1 MDSYLC
7 MSTYIGNDRD
17 VSLASASLIPLCFA
31 SVQTSYKQN
40 NPSLNEMEKETSL
53 DQKQSVP
60 TSCGIE
66 TKPRAVKPQ
75 RIWLKSEGELHYLN
89 KCFLSRL
96 FHIYRRVVKSLQ
108 SHHIPNTPPPLLL
121 TCCISTFVRTNGSI
135 LIYYFQLKYIIYSLF
150 VHYSSLIFT

>member
-7 MSTYIGNDRD
+7 MSTYVGNDRD
-17 VSLASASLIPLCFA
+17 LSLASASLIPLCFA
-31 SVQTSYKQN
+31 SVQTSYKQH

-75 RIWLKSEGELHYLN
+75 RIWLKSEGN
-89 KCFLSRL
+89 F
-96 FHIYRRVVKSLQ
+96 
-108 SHHIPNTPPPLLL
+108 
-121 TCCISTFVRTNGSI
+121 
-135 LIYYFQLKYIIYSLF
+135 II
-150 VHYSSLIFT
+150 